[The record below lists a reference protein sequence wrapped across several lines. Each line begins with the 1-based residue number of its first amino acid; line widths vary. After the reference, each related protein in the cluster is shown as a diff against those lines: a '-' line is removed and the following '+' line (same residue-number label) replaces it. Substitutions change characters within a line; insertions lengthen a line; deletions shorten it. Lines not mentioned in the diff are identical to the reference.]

1 MIGKLITFEGI
12 DGCGK
17 TTQIKKLEE
26 YLIFKGYNILLLRE
40 PGGTSVGEKIRD
52 ILLNKKNNIAD
63 ITEAFLYAS
72 SRAQLVDERILPELS
87 AGKIVIMDR
96 FVDSSY
102 VYQGYARGLG
112 IETVKA
118 INDIATKKLI
128 PDKTIY
134 IDITPEESAKRITKR
149 ETDRLENE
157 GIVFQRKVYEGYKKI
172 IESQLE
178 RFIIINGMQD
188 REKVHQDIVKAIQ
201 IIL

>member
-40 PGGTSVGEKIRD
+40 PGGTLVGEKIRD

-172 IESQLE
+172 IESQPD